1 MPLPRG
7 WDTSPRDTSSR
18 GCAIDAA
25 ITVLHVLDHS
35 LPLQSGYVFRSL
47 GILGAQRGF
56 GWRTVQ
62 VTGPRHNAGTPAVD
76 TVDGW
81 TFHRTAKPTSRFVR
95 LPVAR
100 EALEIGALSRR
111 LDAVIRAE
119 RPDIV
124 HAHSPVL
131 AGLPA
136 LRAARRAGLPMV
148 YEVRGLWEDAA
159 VDLGHSREG
168 DLRYRASRAL
178 ETYVLRRADAV
189 VTLCR
194 AMRTELAGRGIPEA
208 NIAVVPNA
216 IDPGHLGAARA
227 PDPALVATLGLAGR
241 TVLGF
246 IGSFYNYE
254 GLDLLI
260 AALPAIRAAHPEVAV
275 LLVGGGPMDAAL
287 RAQVDAAELGDAV
300 RFIGRVPHDQVP
312 RYYDLLDFLVLP
324 RKRMRLTDLVTPL
337 KPLEAMVE
345 GRLVIASD
353 VGGHR
358 ELIADGTTGFLFPA
372 DDAAALA
379 RRVGEAIAAADT
391 HAAIRAAARRFVTE
405 ERVWPV
411 SAASYRPVYER
422 LLKRG

>member
-1 MPLPRG
+1 
-7 WDTSPRDTSSR
+7 
-18 GCAIDAA
+18 
-25 ITVLHVLDHS
+25 VLDHS

-62 VTGPRHNAGTPAVD
+62 VSGPRHNAFAAETE

-81 TFHRTAKPTSRFVR
+81 TFHRTRKPEGRLAR
-95 LPVAR
+95 LPIAA
-100 EALEIGALSRR
+100 EALEMRALRRR

-131 AGLPA
+131 VGLPA

-159 VDLGHSREG
+159 VDLGHAREG
-168 DLRYRASRAL
+168 DLRYRASRGL
-178 ETYVLRRADAV
+178 ETYLLRRADAV
-189 VTLCR
+189 VTLCG
-194 AMRTELAGRGIPEA
+194 AMRTELAGRGIPDA
-208 NIAVVPNA
+208 RIAVVPNA
-216 IDPGHLGAARA
+216 VDPAHLAAARA
-227 PDPALVATLGLAGR
+227 PDPGLAAALGLAGR

-246 IGSFYNYE
+246 IGSFYRYE

-260 AALPAIRAAHPEVAV
+260 AALPAIRAMHPEVVA

-287 RAQVDAAELGDAV
+287 RAQVAAAGLGDAV
-300 RFIGRVPHDQVP
+300 RFTGRLPHEQVP
-312 RYYDLLDFLVLP
+312 RYYDLVDFLVLP
-324 RKRMRLTDLVTPL
+324 RKRMRLTELVTPL
-337 KPLEAMVE
+337 KPLEAMAE

-372 DDAAALA
+372 DDPAALA
-379 RRVGEAIAAADT
+379 QRVGEVIAAAGS
-391 HAAIRAAARRFVTE
+391 HAAIRAAARRFVAE

-411 SAASYRPVYER
+411 SAAAYRPVYER
-422 LLKRG
+422 LLRRG